1 MNQLTLPERK
11 SPAQGAFDTRPAR
24 VEAWLAT
31 LPMANVGE
39 TTRQLYKALCEVNG
53 LDITPSQ
60 RLKFLESVR
69 PILGYVSDAMK
80 KHYVGRSFPLPDKSR
95 TVARLAQEL
104 RRQSALGYA
113 IVAHDESRKGRLR
126 RDTRALG
133 TAVHRSMRCFGAVLL
148 NAYQVYA
155 PFPDNVWGELHRLL
169 RLAVDH
175 NVDRMAIKD
184 ERYEEVKAST
194 VTDAYKEAALLAL
207 TCPYRLRQGEVEQ
220 VHRSL
225 ERWAPHA
232 RLLNFAEPANPSG
245 VFMVNLETDSPPSYL
260 VLQHKPE
267 DTSNCRLLDTAELAG
282 VVREQLSAPRS
293 SPQGAPERL
302 PESVLRR
309 LMLAWGVMPKRRY
322 SRSSKHSSVMAAVGL
337 SAAHFF
343 LSGEMLFSPTDSDAE
358 SDHDIGGD
366 SAYPVFDQRAHFAA
380 EAPANERG
388 QSPDVWDL
396 HQHDDGD
403 AGSTATGLV
412 AAAEAREDA
421 QDTAVHYE
429 AQPWK
434 MVNVSAGGYCL
445 LWDNDDTSGAQVG
458 ELIGVREQT
467 DPDQFHWGLGVIR
480 WMKWIEGHGLELGVQ
495 MLSPGA
501 VAIGLKAGKRR
512 GRSPGYVRSLLLPE
526 IRAIGQPATLLTP
539 ALPYRVDDTV
549 TVYSHGK
556 ETRVRLTKLVEN
568 TGTFAQFHFSP
579 LEARQARTGARSGAN
594 DPDFD
599 AIWES
604 I

>member
-1 MNQLTLPERK
+1 MNDLTLPERTPP
-11 SPAQGAFDTRPAR
+11 SDGAFDTRPAR

-39 TTRQLYKALCEVNG
+39 TTRQLYRALREVNA
-53 LDITPSQ
+53 LDISPSQ

-69 PILGYVSDAMK
+69 PVLGYVSDAMK

-95 TVARLAQEL
+95 TVARLAREL

-126 RDTRALG
+126 RDKGAIG
-133 TAVHRSMRCFGAVLL
+133 TAIHRAMRCFGAVLL

-155 PFPDNVWGELHRLL
+155 PYPDRVWGELHHLL
-169 RLAVDH
+169 RLAVAH
-175 NVDRMAIKD
+175 NVDRVIVKD
-184 ERYEEVKAST
+184 ERYEEVKASS
-194 VTDAYKEAALLAL
+194 VTDAYKEAVLLAL

-220 VHRSL
+220 VHRAL

-232 RLLNFAEPANPSG
+232 RLLDFAEPANPSG
-245 VFMVNLETDSPPSYL
+245 IFMINLESDSPPSYL
-260 VLQHKPE
+260 VLQHRPE
-267 DTSNCRLLDTAELAG
+267 DTGNCRLLETAELADI
-282 VVREQLSAPRS
+282 VRAQLSAPRAGK
-293 SPQGAPERL
+293 QVDKAGL
-302 PESVLRR
+302 PASVLRR

-322 SRSSKHSSVMAAVGL
+322 SRTSKHSSVMATVGL

-343 LSGEMLFSPTDSDAE
+343 ISGEMVFSPTVDEADTGE
-358 SDHDIGGD
+358 RGGGEN
-366 SAYPVFDQRAHFAA
+366 AYPVYDQRAHFVA
-380 EAPANERG
+380 EAPASERG
-388 QSPDVWDL
+388 QSPDIWDL
-396 HQHDDGD
+396 HRHNSEPTPATLSLEPEESGDDQN
-403 AGSTATGLV
+403 
-412 AAAEAREDA
+412 AEI
-421 QDTAVHYE
+421 HYD

-434 MVNVSAGGYCL
+434 MINVSAGGYCL
-445 LWDNDDTSGAQVG
+445 LWDNDDASGAQVG
-458 ELIGVREQT
+458 ELIAVREQT

-480 WMKWIEGHGLELGVQ
+480 WMKWIENHGLELGVQ

-501 VAIGLKAGKRR
+501 VAVGLKGARGK

-556 ETRVRLTKLVEN
+556 ETRVRLTKMVEN

-579 LEARQARTGARSGAN
+579 LETRSGRPRTGNGSQ

-599 AIWES
+599 AIWDS